1 MRAMAVV
8 LTLALWLAAGAAFA
22 HAQGPNDASV
32 NGSVSDAVSG
42 APIAGAVVS
51 ATGSLGDRYSTT
63 TDGLGEFAFDDVVA
77 PESYTLEYEAAGYQR
92 VTTSSGPLTP
102 GETITI
108 PQTLAPLPGA
118 VAGVVRDQSGPLYGM
133 IVTVQAQPSGFP
145 YRVTSGPDGSFT
157 VGGLD
162 PGSYQLTVQDGNT
175 PVSEGTL
182 TVNRGATTVASPELG
197 PARVPAGTAA
207 QFAARDLGYLNG
219 ERSRLGLPAGIA
231 LNTRWSTE
239 CAAHDAYLHDNHVIE
254 HPEDPIKPGASIGG
268 AWAGTSSVLSEGAH
282 WSAGANPWENAPIH
296 LDQLLAPSLSVIG
309 IDDSDGYQCT
319 TTFRGMLRAPT
330 GTDTIYTYPGNHAR
344 GFATSEQADEWPFVP
359 GQFVGIPP
367 GSTAGREL
375 FVYLNEAGEVGQS
388 QVRIVRASLATGN
401 HKARLRWVDSS
412 TREIGPYLA
421 GGILIPV
428 KPLRSGS
435 LYHAS
440 VTVADGTRM
449 LIDNWSFRTA
459 RNQRG
464 AHPESGKPRERSG
477 HGDRHWATK
486 RGARR

>member
-8 LTLALWLAAGAAFA
+8 LTLALWLAAGATFA
-22 HAQGPNDASV
+22 QAQVPDDASV

-63 TDGLGEFAFDDVVA
+63 TDGLGDFAFDDVVA
-77 PESYTLEYEAAGYQR
+77 PESYTLDYEAAGYQHA
-92 VTTSSGPLTP
+92 TNSSGPLTA

-108 PQTLAPLPGA
+108 LETLAPLPGA

-133 IVTVQAQPSGFP
+133 IVTVQARPSGFP

-175 PVSEGTL
+175 PVPEGT
-182 TVNRGATTVASPELG
+182 
-197 PARVPAGTAA
+197 
-207 QFAARDLGYLNG
+207 
-219 ERSRLGLPAGIA
+219 
-231 LNTRWSTE
+231 
-239 CAAHDAYLHDNHVIE
+239 
-254 HPEDPIKPGASIGG
+254 
-268 AWAGTSSVLSEGAH
+268 
-282 WSAGANPWENAPIH
+282 
-296 LDQLLAPSLSVIG
+296 
-309 IDDSDGYQCT
+309 
-319 TTFRGMLRAPT
+319 
-330 GTDTIYTYPGNHAR
+330 
-344 GFATSEQADEWPFVP
+344 
-359 GQFVGIPP
+359 
-367 GSTAGREL
+367 
-375 FVYLNEAGEVGQS
+375 EVGQA
-388 QVRIVRASLATGN
+388 QVRIVRASLATG
-401 HKARLRWVDSS
+401 HHRAKLRWVDNS

-459 RNQRG
+459 RNRRG
-464 AHPESGKPRERSG
+464 AHPESGEPHERSG
-477 HGDRHWATK
+477 HGDRHWPTK
-486 RGARR
+486 RGAGR